1 MVAMSRRSF
10 VKRAG
15 LAFGVVVC
23 LVWLAAVSIAGQ
35 GQTSGSTPA
44 IPENATSLEG
54 VPAVQLEATREGAK
68 RRTLGSAEAASH
80 GLKISIKDGRYYWAS
95 RDNRPLT
102 LSSSG
107 DFTYLTST
115 EPGQYIRFR
124 KINDRISYV
133 EHVDTDF
140 RSVTYWGELRIGAG
154 K

>member
-1 MVAMSRRSF
+1 MVEISRLSF
-10 VKRAG
+10 AQHAG
-15 LAFGVVVC
+15 RAFGVVVC
-23 LVWLAAVSIAGQ
+23 LFCLAAVGTVGQ
-35 GQTSGSTPA
+35 GQTSGSTTV
-44 IPENATSLEG
+44 IPGNATSLEG

-68 RRTLGSAEAASH
+68 RRTLGSAEAAGHS
-80 GLKISIKDGRYYWAS
+80 LKISIKDGRYYWAS

-102 LSSSG
+102 LTSSG

-140 RSVTYWGELRIGAG
+140 RSVTYWGELRIGVG